1 MNGIGGD
8 AFALLWWND
17 ELHGLNGSGR
27 APAAIK
33 VASVERYGPRSVTV
47 PGVVRAWADLAARFG
62 TVELADIVLPAA
74 EAAIRGVAATS
85 RVAALWKQA
94 EDRAPWPAP
103 PIGGVYRLPDL
114 GMTLRRIAEEGPDAL
129 YRGSVAASIAEH
141 TWLTVDDLAAHTS
154 DWVEPLRQGYR
165 GVEVCELPSNG
176 QGAAVLVGLGILED
190 LDLGLHGEIEAVK
203 IALDWAASTISED
216 RVALP
221 PLEGL
226 RRRIA
231 LDAVLE
237 TEVWPSTDTTYLC
250 AVDADRNAISLIQS
264 TFEQFGSGVL
274 AGDTGVVLQNRA
286 ACFRSDPTHPNCLAP
301 GKRPFHTIIPG
312 LLLADDCLLGP
323 FGIMGGPM
331 QAQAHIQVVRRL
343 VDEGLDPQGALDA
356 PRFRVAGGRRVLLE
370 PGLEPALLSLRKIGH
385 EAALDPT
392 PHSFGVGQMIL
403 TFGEGLIGG
412 SDGRGDGYAAG
423 I

>member
-1 MNGIGGD
+1 MPFTEVPSPPRLRNT
-8 AFALLWWND
+8 
-17 ELHGLNGSGR
+17 HGC
-27 APAAIK
+27 
-33 VASVERYGPRSVTV
+33 
-47 PGVVRAWADLAARFG
+47 
-62 TVELADIVLPAA
+62 
-74 EAAIRGVAATS
+74 
-85 RVAALWKQA
+85 
-94 EDRAPWPAP
+94 
-103 PIGGVYRLPDL
+103 
-114 GMTLRRIAEEGPDAL
+114 
-129 YRGSVAASIAEH
+129 
-141 TWLTVDDLAAHTS
+141 TVDDLAAHTS
-154 DWVEPLRQGYR
+154 DWVEPLRQAYR

-190 LDLGLHGEIEAVK
+190 PGSRSSWRDRSGQDRARLGRKYHLRGPSPA
-203 IALDWAASTISED
+203 
-216 RVALP
+216 P

-312 LLLADDCLLGP
+312 LRLADDCLLRTVRDYGRP
-323 FGIMGGPM
+323 NAGRD
-331 QAQAHIQVVRRL
+331 HIQVVRRL

-356 PRFRVAGGRRVLLE
+356 PRFRVAGGRRVLRS
-370 PGLEPALLSLRKIGH
+370 PGLSLPFSASERSAMRQLST
-385 EAALDPT
+385 PT